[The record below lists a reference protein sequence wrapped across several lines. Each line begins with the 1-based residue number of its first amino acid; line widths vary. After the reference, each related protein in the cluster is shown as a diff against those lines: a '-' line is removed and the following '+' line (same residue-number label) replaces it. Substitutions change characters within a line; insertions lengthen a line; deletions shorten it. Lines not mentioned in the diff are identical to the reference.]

1 MDEIRVHRE
10 RRSDVILR
18 GGRVSTKAG
27 GALCDFDRPFF
38 VMLSQVWSS
47 ATHGVEALPVEIE
60 TNVASGMRGLSVVGL
75 PRAAVRESFDRVRAA
90 LENNGIPVEWGRI
103 TINLAPAD
111 VPKESA
117 AFDLPMAVGWVAA
130 STDTVPASVLDRYWL
145 TGELALDGTVRPV
158 NGVLPMAMK
167 AREEGCEGVIVP
179 ADNAAEAAVVDELT
193 VFPVE
198 TVVDAFDVLEEPGGG
213 DSPSPYTNDM
223 EALYEEARRYP
234 EDLKD
239 VRGQE
244 NVKRAMEVAAAGGHN
259 ALMVGPP
266 GSGKT
271 MLARRVPSILPPLS
285 SDEALE
291 TTKIHSVSGELDSE
305 HGLLATRPFRAP
317 HHTISD
323 AGLCGGGAHPSPG
336 EISLAHNGVLFLDEL
351 PEFQRRVLEVLRQ
364 PMEEG
369 RITISRAQSTVTY
382 PAQFMLIASMNPC
395 PCGHLNDPNRE
406 CVCTPSQVQRYL
418 GKISGPLMDRIDLH
432 VEVTPVDFED
442 MSAERTGET
451 SADVRERVVASR
463 QRQEDRFDES
473 DPHCNAQMG
482 AQAVQSHCQVDEA
495 GMNMLQ
501 TATDRLGLSARGYTR
516 ILKVART
523 IADLEEASKI
533 QPEHVSEAI
542 QYRSLDREWW
552 NG

>member
-1 MDEIRVHRE
+1 
-10 RRSDVILR
+10 
-18 GGRVSTKAG
+18 
-27 GALCDFDRPFF
+27 
-38 VMLSQVWSS
+38 MLSQVWSS

-90 LENNGIPVEWGRI
+90 LENNDIPVEWGRI

-130 STDTVPASVLDRYWL
+130 SSDAVPASVLDRYWL

-167 AREEGCEGVIVP
+167 AREEGCEGVVVP
-179 ADNAAEAAVVDELT
+179 AGNAAEAAVVDDLT

-198 TVVDAFDVLEEPGGG
+198 TVVDAFDVLEDPGGG
-213 DSPSPYTNDM
+213 DSPAPYTNDM
-223 EALYEEARRYP
+223 EALYDQARKYP

-291 TTKIHSVSGELDSE
+291 TTKIHSVSGDLDSE

-451 SADVRERVVASR
+451 SAAVRERVVASR
-463 QRQEDRFDES
+463 ERQEDRFDES
-473 DPHCNAQMG
+473 DAHCNAQMG
-482 AQAVQSHCQVDEA
+482 AQAVQSYCDVDEA

-523 IADLEEASKI
+523 IADLEGTSKI
-533 QPEHVSEAI
+533 LPEHVSEAI

>member
-1 MDEIRVHRE
+1 
-10 RRSDVILR
+10 
-18 GGRVSTKAG
+18 
-27 GALCDFDRPFF
+27 
-38 VMLSQVWSS
+38 MLSQVWSS

-130 STDTVPASVLDRYWL
+130 STDVVAEGMLDRFWL

-167 AREEGCEGVIVP
+167 AREEGCDGVLVP
-179 ADNAAEAAVVDELT
+179 ADNAPEAAVVEDLT
-193 VFPVE
+193 VFPVRDV
-198 TVVDAFDVLEEPGGG
+198 TDAFKILRDPGGEEA
-213 DSPSPYTNDM
+213 PAPYENNM
-223 EALYEEARRYP
+223 SSLYEQARQYTV
-234 EDLKD
+234 DFQD

-244 NVKRAMEVAAAGGHN
+244 NVKRALEVAAAGGHN

-271 MLARRVPSILPPLS
+271 MLARRVPTILPPLS
-285 SDEALE
+285 AEEALE
-291 TTKIHSVSGELDSE
+291 TTKIHSVSGELQSE
-305 HGLLATRPFRAP
+305 NGLLATRPFRAP

-323 AGLCGGGAHPSPG
+323 AGLCGGGTHPSPG

-369 RITISRAQSTVTY
+369 QITISRAQSTVTY
-382 PAQFMLIASMNPC
+382 PARFMLIASMNPC

-406 CVCTPSQVQRYL
+406 CVCTPAQVQRYL

-432 VEVTPVDFED
+432 VEVAPVDFED
-442 MSAERTGET
+442 MSSERKGDS
-451 SADVRERVVASR
+451 SADVRERVVQAR
-463 QRQEDRFDES
+463 THQEHRFQNTEA
-473 DPHCNAQMG
+473 HCNAQMG
-482 AQAVQSHCQVDEA
+482 TQALQDHCDLDEA
-495 GMNMLQ
+495 GTNLLR

-523 IADLEEASKI
+523 VADLEEAADI
-533 QPEHVSEAI
+533 QAEHISEAI
-542 QYRSLDREWW
+542 QYRSLDRDWW

>member
-1 MDEIRVHRE
+1 MCLP
-10 RRSDVILR
+10 SR
-18 GGRVSTKAG
+18 GGLVVGVPSVISA
-27 GALCDFDRPFF
+27 F
-38 VMLSQVWSS
+38 MLSQVWSS

-130 STDTVPASVLDRYWL
+130 STDLVDEAMLDRYWL

-167 AREEGCEGVIVP
+167 AREEGCEGVLVP
-179 ADNAAEAAVVDELT
+179 AENAAEAAVVEGLT
-193 VFPVE
+193 VFPIASVPE
-198 TVVDAFDVLEEPGGG
+198 AFEVLESGGEAG
-213 DSPSPYTNDM
+213 PEPYTNDM
-223 EALYEEARRYP
+223 AALYERARQYTR
-234 EDLKD
+234 DMRD

-244 NVKRAMEVAAAGGHN
+244 NVKRALEVAAAGGHN
-259 ALMVGPP
+259 ALMVGSP

-271 MLARRVPSILPPLS
+271 MLARRVPTILPPLS

-291 TTKIHSVSGELDSE
+291 TTKIHSVSGELQSE

-369 RITISRAQSTVTY
+369 NITISRAQSTVTY

-432 VEVTPVDFED
+432 VEVTPVDFDD
-442 MSAERTGET
+442 MSADRSGASSESIRKRVMKARSQQEERFCDGK
-451 SADVRERVVASR
+451 V
-463 QRQEDRFDES
+463 
-473 DPHCNAQMG
+473 HCNAQMG
-482 AQAVQSHCQVDEA
+482 AQAVQSHCELDEA
-495 GMNMLQ
+495 GTNLLR

-523 IADLEEASKI
+523 VADLEQASQI
-533 QPEHVSEAI
+533 QPNHVSEAI
-542 QYRSLDREWW
+542 QYRSLDRSWW

>member
-1 MDEIRVHRE
+1 
-10 RRSDVILR
+10 
-18 GGRVSTKAG
+18 
-27 GALCDFDRPFF
+27 
-38 VMLSQVWSS
+38 MLSQVWSS
-47 ATHGVEALPVEIE
+47 TTHGVEALPVELE

-90 LENNGIPVEWGRI
+90 LENNDIPVEWGRI

-130 STDTVPASVLDRYWL
+130 SGTTVTADVLDRYWL

-167 AREEGCEGVIVP
+167 AREAGYEGVLVP
-179 ADNAAEAAVVDELT
+179 AENAAEAAVVDDLR
-193 VFPVE
+193 VYPVE
-198 TVVDAFDVLEEPGGG
+198 TVTDAFDILHDPHGPAAPE
-213 DSPSPYTNDM
+213 PYTNDLD
-223 EALYEEARRYP
+223 AIFDQARQYRR
-234 EDLKD
+234 DLSD

-244 NVKRAMEVAAAGGHN
+244 NVKRALEVAAAGGHN

-271 MLARRVPSILPPLS
+271 MLARRMPTILPPLS
-285 SDEALE
+285 TDEALE
-291 TTKIHSVSGELDSE
+291 TTKIHSVSGELASD
-305 HGLLATRPFRAP
+305 HGILATRPFRAP

-323 AGLCGGGAHPSPG
+323 AGLCGGGAHPTPG

-369 RITISRAQSTVTY
+369 RITISRAETTVTY
-382 PAQFMLIASMNPC
+382 PARFMLIASMNPC
-395 PCGHLNDPNRE
+395 PCGHLNDPNQE
-406 CVCTPSQVQRYL
+406 CVCTPAQVQRYL

-432 VEVTPVDFED
+432 VEVAPVDFD
-442 MSAERTGET
+442 AMSAERTGES
-451 SADVRERVVASR
+451 SAAVRKRVVQARER
-463 QRQEDRFDES
+463 QTERFGAGEALYS
-473 DPHCNAQMG
+473 NAQMD
-482 AQAVQSHCQVDEA
+482 AQRVQEHCALNDA
-495 GMNMLQ
+495 GQNLLR
-501 TATDRLGLSARGYTR
+501 TASDRLGLSARGYTR

-523 IADLEEASKI
+523 VADLEASASI
-533 QPEHVSEAI
+533 RAEHVSEAI
-542 QYRSLDREWW
+542 QYRSLDRDWW
-552 NG
+552 HG

>member
-1 MDEIRVHRE
+1 
-10 RRSDVILR
+10 
-18 GGRVSTKAG
+18 
-27 GALCDFDRPFF
+27 
-38 VMLSQVWSS
+38 MLSQVWSS

-90 LENNGIPVEWGRI
+90 LENNDIPVEWGRI

-130 STDTVPASVLDRYWL
+130 STDRVEESVLDRYWL

-167 AREEGCEGVIVP
+167 AREEGCEGVLVP
-179 ADNAAEAAVVDELT
+179 DENAAEAAVVDGLT

-198 TVVDAFDVLEEPGGG
+198 TITDAFDILEDPGGT
-213 DSPSPYTNDM
+213 SCPTPHTNDL
-223 EALYEEARRYP
+223 EALYESAREYP
-234 EDLKD
+234 EDMSD

-271 MLARRVPSILPPLS
+271 MLARRVPSILPPLLS
-285 SDEALE
+285 EEALE
-291 TTKIHSVSGELDSE
+291 TTKIHSVSGELQSE

-382 PAQFMLIASMNPC
+382 PAEFMLIASMNPC
-395 PCGHLNDPNRE
+395 PCGHLNDPNQD

-418 GKISGPLMDRIDLH
+418 GKISGPLMDRVDLH

-442 MSAERTGET
+442 MSAERVGES
-451 SADVRERVVASR
+451 SAAIRERVVQAR
-463 QRQEDRFDES
+463 EHQTKRFEEGS
-473 DPHCNAQMG
+473 VHCNAQMG
-482 AQAVQSHCQVDEA
+482 AQTVQEHCELGEA
-495 GMNMLQ
+495 GKNMLKA
-501 TATDRLGLSARGYTR
+501 ATDRLGLSARGYTR

-523 IADLEEASKI
+523 IADLECNRCI
-533 QPEHVSEAI
+533 QAENVSEAI
-542 QYRSLDREWW
+542 QYRSLDRDWW

>member
-1 MDEIRVHRE
+1 M
-10 RRSDVILR
+10 S
-18 GGRVSTKAG
+18 
-27 GALCDFDRPFF
+27 RPLPAVLF
-38 VMLSQVWSS
+38 MLSQVWSS

-90 LENNGIPVEWGRI
+90 LENNDIPVEWGRI

-130 STDTVPASVLDRYWL
+130 SNDRVREDLLDRYWL

-167 AREEGCEGVIVP
+167 AREEGCEGVLVP
-179 ADNAAEAAVVDELT
+179 AENAAEAAVVEGLT
-193 VFPVE
+193 VYPVE
-198 TVVDAFDVLEEPGGG
+198 TVTDAFEILQGPGRNGA
-213 DSPSPYTNDM
+213 PAPYENDM
-223 EALYEEARRYP
+223 ASLYEQARQHTVDFR
-234 EDLKD
+234 E
-239 VRGQE
+239 VRGQA
-244 NVKRAMEVAAAGGHN
+244 NVKRALEVAAAGGHN

-271 MLARRVPSILPPLS
+271 MLARRVPTILPPLS

-291 TTKIHSVSGELDSE
+291 TTKIHSVSGELPSDR
-305 HGLLATRPFRAP
+305 GLLATRPFRSP

-382 PAQFMLIASMNPC
+382 PARFMLVASMNPC

-406 CVCTPSQVQRYL
+406 CVCTPAQVQRYL
-418 GKISGPLMDRIDLH
+418 AKISGPLMDRIDLH
-432 VEVTPVDFED
+432 VEVAPVDFEE
-442 MSAERTGET
+442 MSADREGEP
-451 SADVRERVVASR
+451 SAAVRERVMQAR
-463 QRQEDRFDES
+463 ERQEARLTSSEA
-473 DPHCNAQMG
+473 HCNAQMG
-482 AQAVQSHCQVDEA
+482 AQAIQTHCEIDDA
-495 GMNMLQ
+495 GQNLLR

-516 ILKVART
+516 IRKVART
-523 IADLEEASKI
+523 VADLEGARDI
-533 QPEHVSEAI
+533 RPAHVSEAI
-542 QYRSLDREWW
+542 QYRSLDRDWW

>member
-1 MDEIRVHRE
+1 
-10 RRSDVILR
+10 
-18 GGRVSTKAG
+18 
-27 GALCDFDRPFF
+27 
-38 VMLSQVWSS
+38 MLSQVWSS

-90 LENNGIPVEWGRI
+90 LENNDIPVEWGRI

-130 STDTVPASVLDRYWL
+130 SNDRVREDLLDRYWL

-167 AREEGCEGVIVP
+167 AREEGCEGVLVP
-179 ADNAAEAAVVDELT
+179 AENAAEAAVVEGLT
-193 VFPVE
+193 VYPVE
-198 TVVDAFDVLEEPGGG
+198 TVTDAFEILQGPGRNGA
-213 DSPSPYTNDM
+213 PAPYENDM
-223 EALYEEARRYP
+223 ASLYEQARQHTVDFR
-234 EDLKD
+234 E
-239 VRGQE
+239 VRGQA
-244 NVKRAMEVAAAGGHN
+244 NVKRALEVAAAGGHN

-271 MLARRVPSILPPLS
+271 MLARRVPTILPPLS

-291 TTKIHSVSGELDSE
+291 TTKIHSVSGELPSDR
-305 HGLLATRPFRAP
+305 GLLATRPFRSP

-382 PAQFMLIASMNPC
+382 PARFMLVASMNPC

-406 CVCTPSQVQRYL
+406 CVCTPAQVQRYL
-418 GKISGPLMDRIDLH
+418 AKISGPLMDRIDLH
-432 VEVTPVDFED
+432 VEVAPVDFEE
-442 MSAERTGET
+442 MSADREGEP
-451 SADVRERVVASR
+451 SAAVRERVMQAR
-463 QRQEDRFDES
+463 ERQEARLTSSEA
-473 DPHCNAQMG
+473 HCNAQMG
-482 AQAVQSHCQVDEA
+482 AQAIQTHCEIDDA
-495 GMNMLQ
+495 GQNLLR

-516 ILKVART
+516 IRKVART
-523 IADLEEASKI
+523 VADLEGARDI
-533 QPEHVSEAI
+533 RPAHVSEAI
-542 QYRSLDREWW
+542 QYRSLDRDWW

>member
-1 MDEIRVHRE
+1 
-10 RRSDVILR
+10 
-18 GGRVSTKAG
+18 
-27 GALCDFDRPFF
+27 
-38 VMLSQVWSS
+38 MLSQVWSS
-47 ATHGVEALPVEIE
+47 ATHGVEALPIEIE

-130 STDTVPASVLDRYWL
+130 STDLVEDQVLDRYWL

-167 AREEGCEGVIVP
+167 AREEGCEGVLVP
-179 ADNAAEAAVVDELT
+179 AENAPEAAVVDDLT
-193 VFPVE
+193 VYPLD
-198 TVVDAFDVLEEPGGG
+198 TVTDAFDVLEDPEGASAPA
-213 DSPSPYTNDM
+213 PHTNDL
-223 EALYEEARRYP
+223 EAMYERAREYP
-234 EDLKD
+234 EDMSD

-244 NVKRAMEVAAAGGHN
+244 NVKRALEVAAAGGHN

-271 MLARRVPSILPPLS
+271 MLARRVPTILPPLS

-291 TTKIHSVSGELDSE
+291 TTKIHSVSGELQSE
-305 HGLLATRPFRAP
+305 NGLLATRPFRAP

-395 PCGHLNDPNRE
+395 PCGHLNDPSRE

-442 MSAERTGET
+442 MSAERSGDSSATIRTRVVRAREQQDTRFGET
-451 SADVRERVVASR
+451 SV
-463 QRQEDRFDES
+463 
-473 DPHCNAQMG
+473 HCNAQMG
-482 AQAVQSHCQVDEA
+482 AQDVQSYCNVDEA
-495 GMNMLQ
+495 GMNLLR

-516 ILKVART
+516 VLKVART
-523 IADLEEASKI
+523 VADLDGRSQI
-533 QPEHVSEAI
+533 RPEHVSEAI

>member
-1 MDEIRVHRE
+1 MSRKDYA
-10 RRSDVILR
+10 S
-18 GGRVSTKAG
+18 AG
-27 GALCDFDRPFF
+27 KVVRTLYSVVQMCLARLGALFNLDYTS

-130 STDTVPASVLDRYWL
+130 STDAVPASVLNQYWL

-167 AREEGCEGVIVP
+167 AREEGCEGVVVP

-198 TVVDAFDVLEEPGGG
+198 TVVDAFEILEDPGGT
-213 DSPSPYTNDM
+213 DSPSPHTNDLD
-223 EALYEEARRYP
+223 ALYEEAREYP

-442 MSAERTGET
+442 MSADRTGES
-451 SADVRERVVASR
+451 SATVRKRVVASR
-463 QRQEDRFDES
+463 ERQEQRFEEANA
-473 DPHCNAQMG
+473 HCNAQMG
-482 AQAVQSHCQVDEA
+482 PQAVQSYCDTDEA
-495 GMNMLQ
+495 GMNILR

-523 IADLEEASKI
+523 IADLEGKSKI
-533 QPEHVSEAI
+533 QPEQVSEAI

>member
-1 MDEIRVHRE
+1 
-10 RRSDVILR
+10 
-18 GGRVSTKAG
+18 
-27 GALCDFDRPFF
+27 
-38 VMLSQVWSS
+38 
-47 ATHGVEALPVEIE
+47 
-60 TNVASGMRGLSVVGL
+60 
-75 PRAAVRESFDRVRAA
+75 
-90 LENNGIPVEWGRI
+90 
-103 TINLAPAD
+103 
-111 VPKESA
+111 
-117 AFDLPMAVGWVAA
+117 
-130 STDTVPASVLDRYWL
+130 
-145 TGELALDGTVRPV
+145 
-158 NGVLPMAMK
+158 MAMK
-167 AREEGCEGVIVP
+167 AREEGCDGVLVP
-179 ADNAAEAAVVDELT
+179 AENAAEAAVVDTLD
-193 VFPVE
+193 VYPVE
-198 TVVDAFDVLEEPGGG
+198 TVGDAFDVLEDPDGGAA
-213 DSPSPYTNDM
+213 PAPYTNDL
-223 EALYEEARRYP
+223 EALYDRARDHP
-234 EDLKD
+234 EDLSD

-244 NVKRAMEVAAAGGHN
+244 NVKRALEVAAAGGHN

-271 MLARRVPSILPPLS
+271 MLARRVPTILPPLS

-291 TTKIHSVSGELDSE
+291 TTKIHSVSGELQSD

-382 PAQFMLIASMNPC
+382 PAEFMLIASMNPC

-442 MSAERTGET
+442 MSADRTGDS
-451 SADVRERVVASR
+451 SATVRERVVEAR
-463 QRQEDRFDES
+463 ARQEARFRDAP
-473 DPHCNAQMG
+473 PHCNAQMG
-482 AQAVQSHCQVDEA
+482 AQGVQTHCDPDDA
-495 GMNMLQ
+495 GTNLLR

-523 IADLEEASKI
+523 VADLEGTSQI
-533 QPEHVSEAI
+533 RPDHVSEAI

>member
-1 MDEIRVHRE
+1 MIVAAQFWCAPQSGFEFRY
-10 RRSDVILR
+10 L
-18 GGRVSTKAG
+18 
-27 GALCDFDRPFF
+27 FF
-38 VMLSQVWSS
+38 MLSQVWSS

-90 LENNGIPVEWGRI
+90 LENNEIPVEWGRI

-111 VPKESA
+111 IPKESA

-130 STDTVPASVLDRYWL
+130 STDLVKKSVLDRYWL

-158 NGVLPMAMK
+158 NGVLPMAIK
-167 AREEGCEGVIVP
+167 AREEGCNGVIVP
-179 ADNAAEAAVVDELT
+179 DENAAEAAVVEDLT
-193 VFPVE
+193 VFPVNNV
-198 TVVDAFDVLEEPGGG
+198 TDAFGILEDP
-213 DSPSPYTNDM
+213 DSASSPAPYTNDLESM
-223 EALYEEARRYP
+223 YESAREHA
-234 EDLKD
+234 EDMSD

-291 TTKIHSVSGELDSE
+291 TTKIHSVSGELQSKN
-305 HGLLATRPFRAP
+305 GLLATRPFRAP

-336 EISLAHNGVLFLDEL
+336 EISLSHNGVLFLDEL

-369 RITISRAQSTVTY
+369 QITISRAQSTVTY
-382 PAQFMLIASMNPC
+382 PAEFMLIASMNPC
-395 PCGHLNDPNRE
+395 PCGHLNDPDRE

-432 VEVTPVDFED
+432 VEVTPVDFEE
-442 MSAERTGET
+442 MSAEREGDSSE
-451 SADVRERVVASR
+451 DIRERVVKAR
-463 QRQEDRFDES
+463 TCQAGRFGETDI
-473 DPHCNAQMG
+473 HCNAQMG
-482 AQAVQSHCQVDEA
+482 AQSVQAHCELDKA
-495 GMNMLQ
+495 GMNMLK

-523 IADLEEASKI
+523 TADLGGANQI
-533 QPEHVSEAI
+533 QAEHVSEAI
-542 QYRSLDREWW
+542 QYRSLDRDWW

>member
-1 MDEIRVHRE
+1 M
-10 RRSDVILR
+10 
-18 GGRVSTKAG
+18 
-27 GALCDFDRPFF
+27 
-38 VMLSQVWSS
+38 
-47 ATHGVEALPVEIE
+47 EALPVEIE

-130 STDTVPASVLDRYWL
+130 STDLVEEEILDRFWL

-167 AREEGCEGVIVP
+167 ARDEGCDGVLVP
-179 ADNAAEAAVVDELT
+179 AENAAEAAVVEELT
-193 VFPVE
+193 VYPVE
-198 TVVDAFDVLEEPGGG
+198 TVSDAFDILQNPNGA
-213 DSPSPYTNDM
+213 SAPSPHSSDL
-223 EALYEEARRYP
+223 ESIYEQAGQYSR
-234 EDLKD
+234 DLSD
-239 VRGQE
+239 VQGQE
-244 NVKRAMEVAAAGGHN
+244 NVKRALEVAAAGGHN
-259 ALMVGPP
+259 ALMIGPP

-271 MLARRVPSILPPLS
+271 MLARRVPTILPPLS

-291 TTKIHSVSGELDSE
+291 TTKIHSVSGELQSE

-369 RITISRAQSTVTY
+369 QITISRAQSTVTY
-382 PAQFMLIASMNPC
+382 PAQFMLVASMNPC

-432 VEVTPVDFED
+432 VEVAPVDFED
-442 MSAERTGET
+442 MSADRTGESSST
-451 SADVRERVVASR
+451 VRDRVVAAR
-463 QRQEDRFDES
+463 ARQEERFEEADV
-473 DPHCNAQMG
+473 HCNAQMG
-482 AQAVQSHCQVDEA
+482 AKGVQTHCDVDEA
-495 GMNMLQ
+495 GNNLLR

-523 IADLEEASKI
+523 VADLEGASQI
-533 QPEHVSEAI
+533 RPDHVSEAI
-542 QYRSLDREWW
+542 QYRSLDRDWW

>member
-1 MDEIRVHRE
+1 
-10 RRSDVILR
+10 
-18 GGRVSTKAG
+18 
-27 GALCDFDRPFF
+27 
-38 VMLSQVWSS
+38 MLSQVWSS

-90 LENNGIPVEWGRI
+90 LENNSIPVEWGRI

-130 STDTVPASVLDRYWL
+130 STDVVREDVLDRYWL

-167 AREEGCEGVIVP
+167 AREEGCEGVLVP
-179 ADNAAEAAVVDELT
+179 AENAAEAAVVEDLT
-193 VFPVE
+193 VYPVE
-198 TVVDAFDVLEEPGGG
+198 TVRDAFAVLQGPGHHSG
-213 DSPSPYTNDM
+213 PTPYENDM
-223 EALYEEARRYP
+223 ASLYEQARQHTVDFR
-234 EDLKD
+234 E

-244 NVKRAMEVAAAGGHN
+244 NVKRALEVAAAGGHN

-271 MLARRVPSILPPLS
+271 MLARRVPTILPPLS

-291 TTKIHSVSGELDSE
+291 TTKIHSVSGELQSE
-305 HGLLATRPFRAP
+305 NGLLATRPFRAP

-369 RITISRAQSTVTY
+369 QITISRAQSTVTY
-382 PAQFMLIASMNPC
+382 PARFMLVASMNPC

-406 CVCTPSQVQRYL
+406 CVCTPAQVQRYL

-432 VEVTPVDFED
+432 VEVAPVDFDE
-442 MSAERTGET
+442 MSADREGES
-451 SADVRERVVASR
+451 SAAVRERVVRARER
-463 QRQEDRFDES
+463 QGARFS
-473 DPHCNAQMG
+473 DTKTHCNAQMG
-482 AQAVQSHCQVDEA
+482 AQAVQTHCGINDSGE
-495 GMNMLQ
+495 NLLRR
-501 TATDRLGLSARGYTR
+501 ATDRLGLSARGYTR

-523 IADLEEASKI
+523 VADLEGAPHI
-533 QPEHVSEAI
+533 QSNHVSEAI
-542 QYRSLDREWW
+542 QYRSLDRGWW

>member
-1 MDEIRVHRE
+1 
-10 RRSDVILR
+10 
-18 GGRVSTKAG
+18 
-27 GALCDFDRPFF
+27 
-38 VMLSQVWSS
+38 MLSQVWSS

-90 LENNGIPVEWGRI
+90 LENNDIPVEWGRI

-130 STDTVPASVLDRYWL
+130 STDRLDASILDRYWL

-167 AREEGCEGVIVP
+167 AREEGCDGVIVP
-179 ADNAAEAAVVDELT
+179 AENAAEAAVVDALD
-193 VFPVE
+193 VYPVE
-198 TVVDAFDVLEEPGGG
+198 SVDDAFDILEDLEGNAAP
-213 DSPSPYTNDM
+213 PPYTNDL
-223 EALYEEARRYP
+223 EALYDRAREVP
-234 EDLKD
+234 EDLSD

-271 MLARRVPSILPPLS
+271 MLARRVPTILPPLS

-291 TTKIHSVSGELDSE
+291 TTKIHSVSGELQSE

-369 RITISRAQSTVTY
+369 QITISRAQSTVTY
-382 PAQFMLIASMNPC
+382 PAEFMLIASMNPC

-418 GKISGPLMDRIDLH
+418 GKISGPLMDRVDLH

-442 MSAERTGET
+442 MSADRTGDS
-451 SADVRERVVASR
+451 SATVRERVVEARSR
-463 QRQEDRFDES
+463 QERRFDGA
-473 DPHCNAQMG
+473 PAHCNAQMG
-482 AQAVQSHCQVDEA
+482 AQAVQTHCDPDDA
-495 GMNMLQ
+495 GTNLLR
-501 TATDRLGLSARGYTR
+501 TASDRLGLSARGYTR

-523 IADLEEASKI
+523 VADLEGTSQI
-533 QPEHVSEAI
+533 RPEHVSEAI
-542 QYRSLDREWW
+542 QYRSLDRDWW

>member
-1 MDEIRVHRE
+1 M
-10 RRSDVILR
+10 
-18 GGRVSTKAG
+18 
-27 GALCDFDRPFF
+27 
-38 VMLSQVWSS
+38 
-47 ATHGVEALPVEIE
+47 EIE

-90 LENNGIPVEWGRI
+90 LENNGIPVQWGRI

-130 STDTVPASVLDRYWL
+130 SSDQVDPALLDRYWL

-167 AREEGCEGVIVP
+167 AREEGYEGVLVP
-179 ADNAAEAAVVDELT
+179 AENAAEAAVVDGLT
-193 VFPVE
+193 VFPIE
-198 TVVDAFDVLEEPGGG
+198 TITDAFDVLDDPAGAAAPE
-213 DSPSPYTNDM
+213 PYTNDL
-223 EALYEEARRYP
+223 EAIFDRARRYQRN
-234 EDLKD
+234 LSD

-244 NVKRAMEVAAAGGHN
+244 NVKRALEVAAAGGHN

-271 MLARRVPSILPPLS
+271 MLARRVPTILPPLS
-285 SDEALE
+285 TDEALE
-291 TTKIHSVSGELDSE
+291 TTKIHSVSGELKAD
-305 HGLLATRPFRAP
+305 HGILATRPFRAP

-382 PAQFMLIASMNPC
+382 PARFMLIASMNPC

-406 CVCTPSQVQRYL
+406 CVCTPAQVQRYL

-432 VEVTPVDFED
+432 VEVAPVNFEEMNTD
-442 MSAERTGET
+442 REGDSSAQVRRRVSEAREQQAHRFQET
-451 SADVRERVVASR
+451 KDI
-463 QRQEDRFDES
+463 
-473 DPHCNAQMG
+473 HCNAQMD
-482 AQAVQSHCQVDEA
+482 ARRVQEHCEIDEA
-495 GMNMLQ
+495 GTNLLR

-523 IADLEEASKI
+523 VADLERSSDI
-533 QPEHVSEAI
+533 RPEHVSEAI
-542 QYRSLDREWW
+542 QYRSLDRDWW

>member
-1 MDEIRVHRE
+1 
-10 RRSDVILR
+10 
-18 GGRVSTKAG
+18 
-27 GALCDFDRPFF
+27 
-38 VMLSQVWSS
+38 MLSQVWSS
-47 ATHGVEALPVEIE
+47 ATHGVDALPVEIE

-130 STDTVPASVLDRYWL
+130 STDLVHESVLDQFWL

-167 AREEGCEGVIVP
+167 AREEGCEGVLVP
-179 ADNAAEAAVVDELT
+179 TENAAEAAVVEGLT
-193 VFPVE
+193 VYPVE
-198 TVVDAFDVLEEPGGG
+198 TVTDAFEILQEPGGN
-213 DSPSPYTNDM
+213 SAPAPYRNDM
-223 EALYEEARRYP
+223 ERLYDRAREYTR
-234 EDLKD
+234 DLSD

-244 NVKRAMEVAAAGGHN
+244 NVKRALEVAAAGGHN
-259 ALMVGPP
+259 VLMVGPP

-271 MLARRVPSILPPLS
+271 MLARRVPTILPPLS

-291 TTKIHSVSGELDSE
+291 TTKIHSVSGELQSE

-382 PAQFMLIASMNPC
+382 PARFMLVASMNPC

-418 GKISGPLMDRIDLH
+418 SKISGPLMDRIDLH
-432 VEVTPVDFED
+432 VEVAPVDFEE
-442 MSAERTGET
+442 MSADRGGET
-451 SADVRERVVASR
+451 SAAVRERVVEAR
-463 QRQEDRFDES
+463 RLQDKRFDGVDIHS
-473 DPHCNAQMG
+473 NAQMG
-482 AQAVQSHCQVDEA
+482 AQAVQSHCGLDDA
-495 GMNMLQ
+495 SRNLLR

-523 IADLEEASKI
+523 VADLDGASEI
-533 QPEHVSEAI
+533 SPEYVSEAI
-542 QYRSLDREWW
+542 QYRSLDRDWW